1 MLASLN
7 HANLSFGPQD
17 VLKDVTWALQED
29 ECWGV
34 IGRNGAGKSTL
45 FKVLLGQLELDG
57 GTVVRP
63 TAERGIRMGHY
74 AQDLVPETQGTVL
87 EETLAAFAEVEATR
101 HEMHELEHRMA
112 EPDPEEGLE
121 AVLERYQ
128 TVQEHFERLDGFTI
142 RARAEGILFALGFS
156 PEMLDNKVTEL
167 SGGQCCRVML
177 AKAILQGQDLLLL
190 DEPTNHLDL
199 PSLRWLEGFIND
211 TQAAVAVISHDRYFL
226 DRIATSILEIE
237 LGRSRCYEGNYTDFM
252 DKKEQELEI
261 AERHFERQQDY
272 IKKQEE
278 YIRRNIAG
286 QNTKMAQGRRT
297 HLGKLSRLEKP
308 LKDRRRIKFAF
319 PETQR
324 SGDTALVLE
333 QVSVGWDGKPLFD
346 PLEHFQVKRGQKL
359 AIVGLNGT
367 GKSTLLKAIT
377 GEIPFISGGARLGSQ
392 VKLGYFDQHHRNLD
406 PRNTVY
412 QQIQAVLP
420 MAPKQD
426 VLGFLAKF
434 QFRGD
439 EVDKPV
445 TVLSGG
451 ERARLSV
458 ATLIREGVNL
468 LLLDEPTNHMDIHS
482 MEAMEDTILSFTGAV
497 VLVTHDRYL
506 LGRVADSLL
515 RIHEHLAEFKD
526 GGYEDNQAWV
536 DLDMAKESD
545 EPEAEPAAEAEP
557 VRDARG
563 RTPSGKNQPAK
574 TGKQHSGQASKQ
586 QSDQT
591 GKQQPN
597 QTGKHQPAQG
607 DKLTHEQANG
617 TPLAQADK
625 QASQGRQPG
634 SGKGRQQPASPA
646 KPQPID
652 RERQKVLKR
661 WERKVQEAETQV
673 ADLEHRLAAVGV
685 ELAAMDPGDWQA
697 FSTRLEVQKTLETD
711 LAYAMTAW
719 EEAQSALELAQGRG

>member
-112 EPDPEEGLE
+112 EPDVDLE
-121 AVLERYQ
+121 AVMARYQ
-128 TVQEHFERLDGFTI
+128 TVQEQFERLDGFTI

-199 PSLRWLEGFIND
+199 PSLRWLESFIND

-237 LGRSRCYEGNYTDFM
+237 LGRSRCYEGNYSEFM
-252 DKKEQELEI
+252 EKKEQELEI
-261 AERHFERQQDY
+261 QQRHFERQQDY
-272 IKKQEE
+272 IKNQEE

-286 QNTKMAQGRRT
+286 QNTKMARGRRT
-297 HLGKLSRLEKP
+297 HLGKMQRLEKP
-308 LKDRRRIKFAF
+308 LQDRRRIKFSF

-333 QVSVGWDGKPLFD
+333 KVTVGWDGKPLFE

-367 GKSTLLKAIT
+367 GKSTLLKAII
-377 GEIPFISGGARLGSQ
+377 GEIPFITGGARLGSQ
-392 VKLGYFDQHHRNLD
+392 VKVGYFDQHHRNLD
-406 PRNTVY
+406 PRNTIY
-412 QQIQAVLP
+412 QQIQGVLP

-434 QFRGD
+434 QFRAD
-439 EVDKPV
+439 DVDKPV

-497 VLVTHDRYL
+497 ILVTHDRYL

-515 RIHEHLAEFKD
+515 RVHEGRAEFKE

-536 DLDMAKESD
+536 DLDMGQ
-545 EPEAEPAAEAEP
+545 EPEEAPEEAAPVPENPRKHTQPRPEAKTAP
-557 VRDARG
+557 R
-563 RTPSGKNQPAK
+563 SQPA
-574 TGKQHSGQASKQ
+574 
-586 QSDQT
+586 
-591 GKQQPN
+591 
-597 QTGKHQPAQG
+597 
-607 DKLTHEQANG
+607 E
-617 TPLAQADK
+617 
-625 QASQGRQPG
+625 
-634 SGKGRQQPASPA
+634 
-646 KPQPID
+646 KPRPID
-652 RERQKVLKR
+652 REKQKTIKR
-661 WERKVQEAETQV
+661 WERKVKDAEAQV
-673 ADLEHRLAAVGV
+673 AGLEQKLAAVAK
-685 ELAAMDPGDWQA
+685 ELAAQDPGDWQA
-697 FSTRLEVQKTLETD
+697 FGAKLDLQKGLETE
-711 LAYAMTAW
+711 LAYAMTEW
-719 EEAQSALELAQGRG
+719 EEAQTALEEAQAG